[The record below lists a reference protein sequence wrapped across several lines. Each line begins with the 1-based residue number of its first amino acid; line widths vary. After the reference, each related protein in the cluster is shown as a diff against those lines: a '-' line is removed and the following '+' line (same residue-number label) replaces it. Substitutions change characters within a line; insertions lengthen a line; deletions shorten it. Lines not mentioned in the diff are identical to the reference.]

1 MEHVN
6 VSVRVHCSRTH
17 VVVHVP
23 GVPSLWFLVGAQ
35 LQQPPLN
42 VTTPHSILS
51 ILSARQYEGQTN
63 GKRDI

>member
-23 GVPSLWFLVGAQ
+23 SIPSLWFLVGAQ

-42 VTTPHSILS
+42 ATTSHS
-51 ILSARQYEGQTN
+51 ILSAREYEEKTN
-63 GKRDI
+63 GKLDV